1 MDEPLEL
8 LPNKQTRKARIWWF
22 SKPIKSI
29 SMTADKL
36 LYEYRFQLCIPAKL
50 LCQYI
55 SAHFL
60 GVVFVKHLTGVQ
72 PLMDLNALPVLKKRH
87 WGGSWSEVSAVLYA
101 NHTFTRVMSLEMQ
114 IGSWDTAAPPQ
125 LLVIHMFD
133 CPHKLHVGTNNFCWG
148 YTACHSDRWLSLI
161 SQSWVFSSSICF
173 RFSRSLGDWIE
184 TIRRRWWACISF
196 LNAYIYWWWFKQ
208 QIIFFSWHL
217 KECCYYIVTANY
229 FFTSSRL
236 RATNRWIA
244 PPFWSIPLW
253 KKIIIC

>member
-8 LPNKQTRKARIWWF
+8 LYNKQTRKATIWCF

-36 LYEYRFQLCIPAKL
+36 LYEYRFQLCRYAKL

-60 GVVFVKHLTGVQ
+60 GVVFVKPLTGVQ
-72 PLMDLNALPVLKKRH
+72 PLMDLNALPVLKKRR

-114 IGSWDTAAPPQ
+114 IVSWDTAAPPQ

-161 SQSWVFSSSICF
+161 SQSCIFSSSICF

-184 TIRRRWWACISF
+184 TIRRRWWDCILF
-196 LNAYIYWWWFKQ
+196 LNTYIYWWWFKQ
-208 QIIFFSWHL
+208 WIFFSWHL

-236 RATNRWIA
+236 TATNRWIA

-253 KKIIIC
+253 KKMIIC